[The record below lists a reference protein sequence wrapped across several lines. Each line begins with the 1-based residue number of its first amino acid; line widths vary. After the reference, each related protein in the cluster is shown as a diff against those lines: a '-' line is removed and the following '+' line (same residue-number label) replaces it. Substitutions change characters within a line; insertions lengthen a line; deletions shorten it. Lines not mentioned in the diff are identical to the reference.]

1 MTIASW
7 LTGATCARGATY
19 AGTGPGAYSG
29 GVGGLDSPDEDGT
42 KGFAPSAG
50 VRVLKAVRVPGTL
63 LLLGVVLLFVGPVP
77 GLAAFLVI
85 GAGLATFVMG
95 MTALIGL

>member
-1 MTIASW
+1 MPSTH
-7 LTGATCARGATY
+7 RD
-19 AGTGPGAYSG
+19 AYSG
-29 GVGGLDSPDEDGT
+29 GVGELDSPEDDHA

-50 VRVLKAVRVPGTL
+50 LRVLRAIRVPGTL

-95 MTALIGL
+95 MTALAGA

>member
-1 MTIASW
+1 MPSTH
-7 LTGATCARGATY
+7 RD
-19 AGTGPGAYSG
+19 AYSG
-29 GVGGLDSPDEDGT
+29 GVGEPDSPEDDPA

-50 VRVLKAVRVPGTL
+50 VRVLRAIRVPGTL
-63 LLLGVVLLFVGPVP
+63 LLLGIVLLFVGPVP

-95 MTALIGL
+95 MTALAGA

>member
-1 MTIASW
+1 M
-7 LTGATCARGATY
+7 GEQ
-19 AGTGPGAYSG
+19 
-29 GVGGLDSPDEDGT
+29 DSPDDDATDGRSDDHADDRADRAS
-42 KGFAPSAG
+42 GFAPPAG
-50 VRVLKAVRVPGTL
+50 RRVLRAVRVPGTL

-95 MTALIGL
+95 MTALVGR

>member
-1 MTIASW
+1 MAHRTDLRQRRDVCRDW
-7 LTGATCARGATY
+7 
-19 AGTGPGAYSG
+19 PGAYSG
-29 GVGGLDSPDEDGT
+29 GVGELDSPDEDGT

-50 VRVLKAVRVPGTL
+50 VRVLKAVRVPGAL
-63 LLLGVVLLFVGPVP
+63 LLLGIVLLFVGPVP